1 MAEATATKKVLAEL
15 ESLYLVLLN
24 REREHLPEKE
34 ICEDAQ
40 RILALLPSRVSG
52 LKVGDVTYFRK
63 GEYKSHEKVLRL
75 ENVRFIF
82 QGKFP

>member
-1 MAEATATKKVLAEL
+1 MAEATTQKKVLAEL
-15 ESLYLVLLN
+15 ESLYIVLIN
-24 REREHLPEKE
+24 RERNHLPEE
-34 ICEDAQ
+34 EVSQDAQ
-40 RILALLPSRVSG
+40 QILALLPQRVSG

-82 QGKFP
+82 QGKFS